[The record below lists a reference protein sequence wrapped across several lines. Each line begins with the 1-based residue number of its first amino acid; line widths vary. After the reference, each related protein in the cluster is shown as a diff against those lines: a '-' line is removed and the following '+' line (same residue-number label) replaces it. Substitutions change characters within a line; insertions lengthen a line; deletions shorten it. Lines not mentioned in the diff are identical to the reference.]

1 MFVMNKVF
9 GWLNRNNCI
18 ACGVFLMGMGS
29 FLTSC
34 SEESDKPSA
43 PSTPPSTEE
52 EAQQN
57 ADAAKDE
64 ILVTDWE
71 AEGAKENGLTKKT
84 APKLGLPEAGFY
96 DEALT
101 VDIPAPQY
109 GGEVR
114 CTFDGNE
121 PTLETAAVEGPV
133 TIDTSKVARCTEFIG
148 DSVAAKS
155 VETYFIGETVSMP
168 VVAVTVPPW
177 YYKQILKAEPC
188 KPDPCSDADF
198 WLDTAVVAHVEY
210 FPNGSKSDVKAF
222 EVDMEASI
230 MGGYSRNQKKKSL
243 SLNMKKKLQKGHFR
257 YPLFDTRPNQKK
269 FKGFILRNNG
279 NRFVSDYLE
288 DAMATSLLEGTQV
301 DYQRSRQVV
310 VFYNGI
316 YYGIHDMREKLNE
329 HFVETNY
336 GIDAE
341 AVDFIKH
348 AGRSVEA
355 SGGTTDD
362 YVDLLN
368 FISASDLTGEN
379 NKAYAAVK
387 ARMNVQSYMEYMAAE
402 IYYHNG
408 DWPNNNLRV
417 WRSGTQK
424 WKFVAYDLDHGFDWE
439 WGVSGFSQS
448 TNMFKWIKQGGN
460 GHCSVKS
467 GDGSNPLCFHNVFV
481 KLNTNPEFVRSFINR
496 AAVIY
501 SSYVNA
507 GRVAEATN
515 RMAATIPD
523 AESSRD
529 MKKFD
534 REKLYYKNSCGK
546 GFSVSGSC
554 IKEWAEERDAANRNE
569 WRAEYGLGADVN
581 VEFAVAGNGEILLD
595 GMSLPS
601 RNYAGKFFAGN
612 PMVLT
617 AKGEGFVGWEDG
629 STDNPRVVVPTE
641 ATAFG
646 ATFQ

>member
-1 MFVMNKVF
+1 MKIFKRF
-9 GWLNRNNCI
+9 GCAAL
-18 ACGVFLMGMGS
+18 VLGMG
-29 FLTSC
+29 FFMASC
-34 SEESDKPSA
+34 SEDSDKPSS
-43 PSTPPSTEE
+43 PSSTTPPSTEK
-52 EAQQN
+52 EAEQ
-57 ADAAKDE
+57 AAEAAKDE
-64 ILVTDWE
+64 IVVTDWE
-71 AEGAKENGLTKKT
+71 AEGVKENGLTKKSL
-84 APKLGLPEAGFY
+84 PKVALPAAGFY
-96 DEALT
+96 DKALS
-101 VDIPAPQY
+101 VEIPAPEY
-109 GGEVR
+109 GGEIR

-121 PTLETAAVEGPV
+121 PTLETAVIEGPV
-133 TIDTSKVARCTEFIG
+133 TIDTSAVARCTEFIG
-148 DSVAAKS
+148 DSVAAQS
-155 VETYFIGETVSMP
+155 VETYFVGESVAMP

-177 YYKQILKAEPC
+177 YYKKILKEEPC
-188 KPDPCSDADF
+188 KPDPCKEADF
-198 WLDTAVVAHVEY
+198 WLDTSVVAHVEY
-210 FPNGSKSDVKAF
+210 FPSGSKTDVKAF

-243 SLNMKKKLQKGHFR
+243 SLNMKKKLQKGYFR
-257 YPLFDTRPNQKK
+257 YPLFETRPYQKK

-310 VFYNGI
+310 VFYNGL

-348 AGRSVEA
+348 AGHEVEA

-362 YVDLLN
+362 YLDLLN
-368 FISASDLTGEN
+368 FIFNSDLSADDSP
-379 NKAYAAVK
+379 AYEAIK
-387 ARMNVQSYMEYMAAE
+387 ARMNMQSYMEYMAAE

-448 TNMFKWIKQGGN
+448 INMFSWIKQGGN
-460 GHCSVKS
+460 GSCSNKNGGNNEPV
-467 GDGSNPLCFHNVFV
+467 CFHNVFV
-481 KLNTNPEFVRSFINR
+481 KLNTNPQFKRVFVNR
-496 AAVIY
+496 AAVLY
-501 SSYVNA
+501 STYVNSE
-507 GRVAEATN
+507 RVTEATN
-515 RMAATIPD
+515 RIAATIPD
-523 AESSRD
+523 AESERD

-546 GFSVSGSC
+546 GFSVTGSC
-554 IKEWAEERDAANRNE
+554 IKEWAEERDAVNRSA
-569 WRAEYGLGADVN
+569 WRKEYGLGADVD
-581 VEFAVAGNGEILLD
+581 VTFAVAGNGEILLD

-601 RNYAGKFFAGN
+601 TNYTGSFFAGN
-612 PMVLT
+612 AMVLT

-629 STDNPRVVVPTE
+629 STENPRIVIPTE
-641 ATAFG
+641 TASYG